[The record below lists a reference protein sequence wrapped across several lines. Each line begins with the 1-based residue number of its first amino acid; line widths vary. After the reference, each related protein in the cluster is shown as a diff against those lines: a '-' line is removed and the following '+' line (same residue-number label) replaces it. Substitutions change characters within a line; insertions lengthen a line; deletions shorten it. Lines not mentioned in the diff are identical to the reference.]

1 MTDTHAQQRTT
12 AGDTGPA
19 SSAPHQNV
27 RAVLE
32 LERSEMDRRSRIERL
47 TDAVSAGVSSHGFVL
62 LHVVWFAIWIAAN
75 RLSARPFDP
84 YPFNLL
90 TMIVSLEA
98 IILTSFVLMAQ
109 DRMTRLA
116 DRRAHL
122 DLQVN
127 LIAEQELTAVL
138 RVVCRLAERAGLD
151 PKSCDRSVANWLTET
166 DVTALADELDR
177 EAKGKTPTDT

>member
-1 MTDTHAQQRTT
+1 MSHKHAPRTT
-12 AGDTGPA
+12 AAGSTGPVRTV
-19 SSAPHQNV
+19 PHQNV

-32 LERSEMDRRSRIERL
+32 LDRSELSRRSGLERF
-47 TDAVSAGVSSHGFVL
+47 TDAVSAGVSSHGFVV
-62 LHVVWFAIWIAAN
+62 LHVVWFASWIAAN
-75 RLSARPFDP
+75 RLLATPFDP

-90 TMIVSLEA
+90 TMVVSLEA

-109 DRMTRLA
+109 DRMTKLA
-116 DRRAHL
+116 DRRAQL

-138 RVVCRLAERAGLD
+138 RVVCRLAEQAGLD
-151 PKSCDRSVANWLTET
+151 PTTCDRTVANWLTET

-177 EAKGKTPTDT
+177 ESKGTAPTA

>member
-1 MTDTHAQQRTT
+1 MSAKHAHRTT
-12 AGDTGPA
+12 GGETTEPA
-19 SSAPHQNV
+19 STVPHRNV

-32 LERSEMDRRSRIERL
+32 LERSELNRRSAIQRL
-47 TDAVSAGVSSHGFVL
+47 TDAVSAGVSSHGFVV
-62 LHVVWFAIWIAAN
+62 LHVVWFASWIAAN
-75 RLSARPFDP
+75 RLLARPFDP

-109 DRMTRLA
+109 DRMTKLA

-138 RVVCRLAERAGLD
+138 RVVCRLAEQAGLD
-151 PKSCDRSVANWLTET
+151 PKTCDRTVSNWLAET
-166 DVTALADELDR
+166 DVTELADELDR
-177 EAKGKTPTDT
+177 ESKGTTPTG

>member
-1 MTDTHAQQRTT
+1 MW
-12 AGDTGPA
+12 
-19 SSAPHQNV
+19 
-27 RAVLE
+27 AVLE
-32 LERSEMDRRSRIERL
+32 LERSELDRRSGIERL
-47 TDAVSAGVSSHGFVL
+47 TDSVSAGVSSHGFVL
-62 LHVVWFAIWIAAN
+62 LHVLWFAIWIAAN
-75 RLSARPFDP
+75 RLSAKPFDP

-122 DLQVN
+122 GLQVN

-138 RVVCRLAERAGLD
+138 RVVCRLAEQAVEPDTTLRRELAHG
-151 PKSCDRSVANWLTET
+151 NG
-166 DVTALADELDR
+166 VTALADELDR
-177 EAKGKTPTDT
+177 ESGTTPRTADAGLAMPYTCLR

>member
-1 MTDTHAQQRTT
+1 MTDRHAQWTT
-12 AGDTGPA
+12 AGDTTGPA
-19 SSAPHQNV
+19 STVPHQNV

-32 LERSEMDRRSRIERL
+32 LERSELDRRSRIERL
-47 TDAVSAGVSSHGFVL
+47 TDAVSAGVSSHGFVV
-62 LHVVWFAIWIAAN
+62 LHVVWFAVWIAVN
-75 RLSARPFDP
+75 RLSARPLDP

-138 RVVCRLAERAGLD
+138 RVVCRLAEQAGLD
-151 PKSCDRSVANWLTET
+151 PKTCDRTVANWLTET

-177 EAKGKTPTDT
+177 ESKEESKR